1 MINTIDIKNVASFDE
16 QGTVIQDLKKLN
28 FVFGFNGSGK
38 STITKFLYEV
48 SLSEEKRN
56 PIYALCSQQ
65 GYNIDEGKIL
75 VYNDDFVKRNFIK
88 SDELDG
94 IFSLDETN
102 DTVDKL
108 IKEKETER
116 NTEVSYQTIRE
127 KNKSNIE
134 KTASDKEKE
143 LCDDCFNERKI
154 FDSFFKMPQLKHSGN
169 KKNNLQELRKHIN
182 KDATGITLNTL
193 KTDYEKLYEQD
204 IKKVSF
210 NIDARKYRH
219 IRVLEFELSQKLS
232 EIIVGNKDVDIARMI
247 DELDISSWV
256 SSGLDLINQTNGICP
271 FCQKKTIDAELIDK
285 FNKYF
290 DTSYKEK
297 LQDIETTFNE
307 YKNEC
312 QDFITEIGSIENVFN
327 PNNIVSSCKKN
338 IEKILEDNEKIIT
351 EKLKTPNE
359 KKTIKSIFLFKGE
372 LSNIIKEIKDNNTL
386 FSELDSNREKLVSQ
400 IWIFMSMTCR
410 SKIESFDKKKN
421 QCDRIISKIDELI
434 NKSKEKSNSLKD
446 EIELLRS
453 KTQDTKAAV
462 DNINTILSNSG
473 FSGFSIREKEKVN
486 NISKYQLVREK
497 TCDSASVFESLSEGE
512 KNFIAF
518 LYFYQLCIGTNDKE
532 NKGKKIIVID
542 DPVSSMD
549 SQVLFIVSTLIQN
562 LALYKWEKKGDN
574 NDLKKEF
581 RNGNIDQIIIFTH
594 NFYFYKEVTLDK
606 RPTNTDYNHYLIKK
620 NKSSTIENKG
630 RMRVA
635 VDDYAFMWQTLKEI
649 KSTVTQDKSNNI
661 VIANL
666 MRRIIDSFV
675 GFLGLGND
683 CWGAINDDEL
693 ENDSSAYFIKA
704 AFLSDINS
712 ESHKVSVLD
721 SIYYQRIS
729 QVQPQV
735 LFDVFESIFKTIGK
749 EHYDLMMSN

>member
-1 MINTIDIKNVASFDE
+1 MINAIDIKNVASFDE
-16 QGTVIQDLKKLN
+16 QGAVIQDLKKLN
-28 FVFGFNGSGK
+28 FIFGFNGSGK
-38 STITKFLYEV
+38 STIAKFLYEV

-56 PIYALCSQQ
+56 PIYGLCSQQ
-65 GYNIDEGKIL
+65 GYNIDEEKIL

-102 DTVDKL
+102 DSVDKL

-116 NTEVSYQTIRE
+116 NTELSYQSFRE
-127 KNKSNIE
+127 KTKSNIE
-134 KTASDKEKE
+134 RTASDKEKE
-143 LCDDCFNERKI
+143 LCNACFDERKS
-154 FDSFFKMPQLKHSGN
+154 FDSFFKMPQIKHSGN

-204 IKKVSF
+204 IKKVLY
-210 NIDARKYRH
+210 NIDTRKYRH
-219 IRVLEFELSQKLS
+219 IRILELELSQKLS

-285 FNKYF
+285 LNKYF

-297 LQDIETTFNE
+297 LQVIETTFND
-307 YKNEC
+307 YKKEC
-312 QDFITEIGSIENVFN
+312 QIFIAELGNIENVYN
-327 PNNIVSSCKKN
+327 PNNIVSLCKKN
-338 IEKILEDNEKIIT
+338 IEKILEDNERIIQ
-351 EKLKTPNE
+351 EKLKAPNE
-359 KKTIKSIFLFKGE
+359 KKTIKSIFLFKNE
-372 LSNIIKEIKDNNTL
+372 LSQIIKEIKENNTL
-386 FSELDSNREKLVSQ
+386 LSELDSNREKLVSQ
-400 IWIFMSMTCR
+400 IWIYMATTCR
-410 SKIESFDKKKN
+410 AKIESYDKKKV
-421 QCDRIISKIDELI
+421 QCDRIIAIIDELV
-434 NKSKEKSNSLKD
+434 KRSKEKSSSLKD
-446 EIELLRS
+446 EIESLRTR
-453 KTQDTKAAV
+453 TQDTKAAV

-473 FSGFSIREKEKVN
+473 FFGFSIREKEKVN

-497 TCDSASVFESLSEGE
+497 TSASASVFESLSEGE

-518 LYFYQLCIGTNDKE
+518 LYFYQLSIGTNDKE
-532 NKGKKIIVID
+532 NKRKKIIVID

-562 LALYKWEKKGDN
+562 LALYKWEKRGDN

-581 RNGNIDQIIIFTH
+581 KNGNIDQLIILTH

-620 NKSSTIENKG
+620 NKCSIIENKG

-635 VDDYAFMWQTLKEI
+635 VDDYAYMWQTLKEI
-649 KSTVTQDKSNNI
+649 KSNVNQNNSNNI

-683 CWGAINDDEL
+683 CWGAINDDVL
-693 ENDSSAYFIKA
+693 KNDPNTYFIKA

-721 SIYYQRIS
+721 SMYYQRIS

-735 LFDVFESIFKTIGK
+735 LFDVFESIFETIGK
-749 EHYDLMMSN
+749 DHYILMMS

>member
-1 MINTIDIKNVASFDE
+1 MINTIDIKKVASFDE
-16 QGTVIQDLKKLN
+16 NGAIIQDLKKLN

-38 STITKFLYEV
+38 STIAKFLYEV
-48 SLSEEKRN
+48 SLSEEKRD
-56 PIYALCSQQ
+56 PTYSLCSQQ
-65 GYNIDEGKIL
+65 GYNNEEKIL

-88 SDELDG
+88 SNELDG

-102 DTVDKL
+102 DTVDKQ
-108 IKEKETER
+108 IKEKETKR
-116 NTEVSYQTIRE
+116 NEELSYQNFRKKT
-127 KNKSNIE
+127 KSNIE
-134 KTASDKEKE
+134 NKASDMEAL
-143 LCDDCFNERKI
+143 LCKDCFDERKS
-154 FDSFFKMPQLKHSGN
+154 FESFFKMPQLKYSGN
-169 KKNNLQELRKHIN
+169 KKSNLLELRKHIK
-182 KDATGITLNTL
+182 KDASGITLNKL

-204 IKKVSF
+204 IKNVSF
-210 NIDARKYRH
+210 NINVRKYRR
-219 IRVLEFELSQKLS
+219 IRILEFDLSQKLS

-256 SSGLDLINQTNGICP
+256 SSGLDLINQTHGICP

-285 FNKYF
+285 LNKYF
-290 DTSYKEK
+290 DTSYKDK
-297 LQDIETTFNE
+297 LQDIEDTFNN
-307 YKNEC
+307 YKSEC
-312 QDFITEIGSIENVFN
+312 QAFIKGIGNIENEYN
-327 PNNIVSSCKKN
+327 PNNIVSLCKKN
-338 IEKILEDNEKIIT
+338 IEQILEDNEKIIT

-359 KKTIKSIFLFKGE
+359 KKTIKSIFLFKRE
-372 LSNIIKEIKDNNTL
+372 LSNIIKAIKENNTL

-400 IWIFMSMTCR
+400 IWIFMATTCR
-410 SKIESFDKKKN
+410 SKIESFDKKKL
-421 QCDRIISKIDELI
+421 QCDNIISIIDELI
-434 NKSKEKSNSLKD
+434 NRSEVKSNSLKE
-446 EIELLRS
+446 EIESLRT

-486 NISKYQLVREK
+486 NISKYQLVREN
-497 TCDSASVFESLSEGE
+497 TSVSPSVFESLSEGE

-574 NDLKKEF
+574 NNLKKVF
-581 RNGNIDQIIIFTH
+581 KNGNIDQIIILTH

-620 NKSSTIENKG
+620 NKYSIIENKE
-630 RMRVA
+630 RVRIA

-649 KSTVTQDKSNNI
+649 KSNVHQNNSNNI

-683 CWGAINDDEL
+683 CWSAINDSEL
-693 ENDSSAYFIKA
+693 NNDPNTYFIKA
-704 AFLSDINS
+704 AFLSDVNS

-721 SIYYQRIS
+721 SIYYQRIT

-735 LFDVFESIFKTIGK
+735 LFNVFESIFETIGK
-749 EHYDLMMSN
+749 EHYKLMMS

>member
-1 MINTIDIKNVASFDE
+1 MINTIEIKKVASFDE
-16 QGTVIQDLKKLN
+16 QGAVIQDLKKLN

-38 STITKFLYEV
+38 STIAKFLYEV
-48 SLSEEKRN
+48 SLSKEKRN
-56 PIYALCSQQ
+56 PIYSLCSQQ
-65 GYNIDEGKIL
+65 GYNDEEKIL

-108 IKEKETER
+108 IKEKEAER
-116 NTEVSYQTIRE
+116 NTELSYQTLRE
-127 KNKSNIE
+127 KNKSDIE

-143 LCDDCFNERKI
+143 LCNDCFDERKS
-154 FDSFFKMPQLKHSGN
+154 FNSFFKMPQLKHSGN
-169 KKNNLQELRKHIN
+169 KKSNLQELRKYIN
-182 KDATGITLNTL
+182 DVTGITLNTL
-193 KTDYEKLYEQD
+193 KADYEKLYEQD

-210 NIDARKYRH
+210 NIDARKYRR
-219 IRVLEFELSQKLS
+219 IRRFEFELSQKLS
-232 EIIVGNKDVDIARMI
+232 EIIVGNKDVDIAKMI

-256 SSGLDLINQTNGICP
+256 SSGLDLISQTNGICP

-285 FNKYF
+285 LNKYF

-297 LQDIETTFNE
+297 VQDIETTFND
-307 YKNEC
+307 YKKAC
-312 QDFITEIGSIENVFN
+312 QVFITEIGNIENVFN
-327 PNNIVSSCKKN
+327 PNNIVSLCKKN
-338 IEKILEDNEKIIT
+338 IEKILEDNEKVIT

-359 KKTIKSIFLFKGE
+359 KKAIKSISLFKKE
-372 LSNIIKEIKDNNTL
+372 LSHILKEIKENNTL
-386 FSELDSNREKLVSQ
+386 FSELDSNREKLISQ
-400 IWIFMSMTCR
+400 IWIYMATTCK
-410 SKIESFDKKKN
+410 SKIESFDEKKV
-421 QCDRIISKIDELI
+421 QCDRIIAKIDELI
-434 NKSKEKSNSLKD
+434 KRSKEKSNSLKD
-446 EIELLRS
+446 KIESLRT

-486 NISKYQLVREK
+486 NISKYQLVREN
-497 TCDSASVFESLSEGE
+497 TSASASVFESLSEGE

-581 RNGNIDQIIIFTH
+581 KNGNIDQIIILTH

-620 NKSSTIENKG
+620 NNCSIIENKE
-630 RMRVA
+630 RVRVA

-649 KSTVTQDKSNNI
+649 KNNVTQNNSNNI

-683 CWGAINDDEL
+683 CWGAINDSDL
-693 ENDSSAYFIKA
+693 KNDSNTYFIKA
-704 AFLSDINS
+704 AFLSDINN

-721 SIYYQRIS
+721 SMYYQRIT

-735 LFDVFESIFKTIGK
+735 LFDVFKSIFETIGK
-749 EHYDLMMSN
+749 DHYDLMMS